1 MTKAELL
8 ALRRKDELIQWN
20 KEEASRQKELEE
32 KRTKMQRE
40 LNKYKRI
47 WEKYVEYKNN
57 SKSLK

>member
-1 MTKAELL
+1 MTKTELL

-20 KEEASRQKELEE
+20 REEVSRQKELEE

>member
-20 KEEASRQKELEE
+20 REEVSRQKELEE

>member
-1 MTKAELL
+1 MTKTELL

>member
-20 KEEASRQKELEE
+20 KEEVSRQKELEE